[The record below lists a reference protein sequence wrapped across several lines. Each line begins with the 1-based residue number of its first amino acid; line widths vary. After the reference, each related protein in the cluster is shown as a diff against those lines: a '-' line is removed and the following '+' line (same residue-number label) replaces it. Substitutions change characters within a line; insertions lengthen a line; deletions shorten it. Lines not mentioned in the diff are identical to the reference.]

1 MAAVKVPLSRTY
13 TETGKPVSELSFKSP
28 GWNDFIELGEIEEW
42 QRVGDRA
49 MLVRYPQVVAQY
61 AERLLDAP
69 NTAADLVALDL
80 ADTLA
85 VIPDSSYAGVYQA
98 TIDFCKKHGAFDPK
112 TMGSVPNVG
121 LMA

>member
-28 GWNDFIELGEIEEW
+28 GWNDFIELGEVEEW

-85 VIPDSSYAGVYQA
+85 VHEAIRDFFVTARASRQPSTSSSGDSARAS
-98 TIDFCKKHGAFDPK
+98 TTSGA
-112 TMGSVPNVG
+112 
-121 LMA
+121 